1 MIAAWKK
8 ARTWLLGSLLTLLG
22 FSSCEKP
29 GPDMYGPPL
38 AMYGPPMYGP
48 LENACLTR
56 SQADD
61 PRQEEVTGP
70 ETPEVVS
77 PEEE

>member
-8 ARTWLLGSLLTLLG
+8 ARTWLLGGLLTLLG

-38 AMYGPPMYGP
+38 TMYGPPVDRYQ
-48 LENACLTR
+48 TR
-56 SQADD
+56 SQRDD
-61 PRQEEVTGP
+61 PMQEELAVP
-70 ETPEVVS
+70 ETPEVVA
-77 PEEE
+77 PEEG